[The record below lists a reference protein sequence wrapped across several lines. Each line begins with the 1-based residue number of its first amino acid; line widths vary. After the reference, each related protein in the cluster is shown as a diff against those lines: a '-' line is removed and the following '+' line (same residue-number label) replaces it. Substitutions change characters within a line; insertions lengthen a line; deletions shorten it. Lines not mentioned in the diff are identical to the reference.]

1 MSTNF
6 PYFLS
11 DASEELSSLRRNS
24 GWLAALGVALI
35 AIGVLAIAYP
45 FAATITTVEL
55 FGFLLLI
62 GGAVEAV
69 GSFGARGWG
78 GFLIHLLCGVLAA
91 FFGVLLLDRPLLGAA
106 GYTLVMAMF
115 FFASGLARII
125 FAVSNRF
132 AGWGWVMLS
141 GGVSLVLG
149 VMIWR
154 EMPVATLWVIGTFV
168 GINLIFNGV
177 SWLMLGLAVR
187 RVLPRETA
195 PVKPILAHG

>member
-1 MSTNF
+1 MSTTF

-11 DASEELSSLRRNS
+11 NAAEELRSLRRNW
-24 GWLAALGVALI
+24 GWIAALGAVLI
-35 AIGVLAIAYP
+35 AIGIMAIAYP
-45 FAATITTVEL
+45 LAATITTVEV
-55 FGFLLLI
+55 FGVLLLI

-78 GFLIHLLCGVLAA
+78 GFLLHFLCGMLAA

-106 GYTLVMAMF
+106 GYTLVLAMF

-132 AGWGWVMLS
+132 SGWAWVLLS
-141 GGVSLVLG
+141 GGVSLALG

-154 EMPVATLWVIGTFV
+154 EMPEAALWVIGTFV
-168 GINLIFNGV
+168 GIDLIFNGM
-177 SWLMLGLAVR
+177 SWLMLALAVR
-187 RVLPRETA
+187 RVGPRETA
-195 PVKPILAHG
+195 RVEPAFAHG